1 MGEDQDLKF
10 MCKLCDKKYPCGKS
24 LGGHMRS
31 HVIATSSSELDEQK
45 GEMKKMASL
54 KMKDQQARFE
64 LGGNSGYGLRE
75 NPKKTWRAADSD
87 LPMPQ
92 EKVCKQCGKVFQS
105 IKALC
110 GHMACHSEKEKGGL
124 KDEHSWTSESKKLM
138 VMDSNSDTEAED
150 PLPVRNKS
158 SARPKRYKKI
168 VHACSFTL
176 PNDVVNTGSESVSDI
191 FEQDQQEVA
200 KCLMMLS
207 RDSGNWNG
215 VNSFMES
222 SDNNSVV
229 LETKSSSIDM
239 KIPNKDASNRVHNR
253 DESPK
258 ARKMEGIA
266 DAEIIESENSDSMY
280 FLGENKTAES
290 DVSVDGFHRNRD
302 DKCFE
307 SKIGVKTRCN
317 DSNAEK
323 GHLKVMNRIKGY
335 IQSRTGLKEYDY
347 CDFGVAS
354 NSGKHDSR
362 RKIKDSPYDPEY
374 RTGSYK
380 KIKLSF
386 SDTKK
391 KKYECLNCK
400 KIFSSYQALGG
411 HRPCHKRAFE
421 SRYETGENRLDFD
434 TTYNNIDGGNLRKSL
449 SSRKATAEGSPC
461 YSETKI
467 KNKKAKGHECPF
479 CHRIFKSGQA
489 LGGHKRSH
497 FIDGAEESGHRTQ
510 VIKAAIPNLLDLNVA
525 PVETGNDVQFMW

>member
-1 MGEDQDLKF
+1 MDDQDLKF
-10 MCKLCDKKYPCGKS
+10 MCKLCKKKYPCGKS

-31 HVIATSSSELDEQK
+31 HVNVIPTCSSSELDEQR
-45 GEMKKMASL
+45 GEMKKIASL
-54 KMKDQQARFE
+54 KMQARFE

-75 NPKKTWRAADSD
+75 NPKKTWRATDSN
-87 LPMPQ
+87 LSVPQ
-92 EKVCKQCGKVFQS
+92 ERVCKQCGKVFQS

-110 GHMACHSEKEKGGL
+110 GHMACHSEKEKGGGL
-124 KDEHSWTSESKKLM
+124 KDEHSWTSESKKVV

-150 PLPVRNKS
+150 LRNKS
-158 SARPKRYKKI
+158 SVRPKRYKKI
-168 VHACSFTL
+168 VHTCSFTL
-176 PNDVVNTGSESVSDI
+176 PNDVVVNSGSEI

-215 VNSFMES
+215 VSSFMES

-239 KIPNKDASNRVHNR
+239 KTPKMDGSNR

-258 ARKMEGIA
+258 TRKMVGVL
-266 DAEIIESENSDSMY
+266 DAEVIESENSDSMY

-307 SKIGVKTRCN
+307 SKIRV
-317 DSNAEK
+317 EK
-323 GHLKVMNRIKGY
+323 DHLKVMNRIKGY
-335 IQSRTGLKEYDY
+335 IKSRAGSKDYDY
-347 CDFGVAS
+347 RDFGVAS

-362 RKIKDSPYDPEY
+362 RKSKDSSYDPEY
-374 RTGSYK
+374 KTGSYK

-386 SDTKK
+386 SDTKKKKK

-411 HRPCHKRAFE
+411 HRPCHKRTLE
-421 SRYETGENRLDFD
+421 SRYETGENRPDVD
-434 TTYNNIDGGNLRKSL
+434 TTYNNINGGNHREFLG
-449 SSRKATAEGSPC
+449 SRKATAEGSPC
-461 YSETKI
+461 YLGTKI
-467 KNKKAKGHECPF
+467 KAKKAKGHECPF
-479 CHRIFKSGQA
+479 CHRVFKSGQA

-497 FIDGAEESGHRTQ
+497 FIDGAEENRHQRTQ
-510 VIKAAIPNLLDLNVA
+510 VIKAAIPGLLDLNVVPIESA
-525 PVETGNDVQFMW
+525 NDVQFMW